1 MSEYSG
7 NLRLGCAS
15 EVSERP
21 YVVNPLTVAYR
32 KSGHLRLVLD
42 CRHINPHLM
51 KFKHKYE
58 ETPVARELFKN
69 HEFLFTYRNDPKF
82 SDR

>member
-1 MSEYSG
+1 
-7 NLRLGCAS
+7 
-15 EVSERP
+15 
-21 YVVNPLTVAYR
+21 
-32 KSGHLRLVLD
+32 
-42 CRHINPHLM
+42 M

-58 ETPVARELFKN
+58 ETPVVRELFKN